1 MQGGNLV
8 YCAPT
13 SGGKSLV
20 AEVCML
26 RAAASTRK
34 PTLLVLPFRALC
46 EEKVLCPGSHS
57 SRMCIVTVV
66 TSRKTGCVFF
76 PLCLEKCSSSL
87 LNSLLQGS
95 VLVGCAL
102 WQGRLV

>member
-1 MQGGNLV
+1 MAQAECLLMEGVMQGGNLV

-46 EEKVLCPGSHS
+46 EEKVLCRALKALECALSPSCHQGKRDVCS
-57 SRMCIVTVV
+57 SRCAW
-66 TSRKTGCVFF
+66 K
-76 PLCLEKCSSSL
+76 
-87 LNSLLQGS
+87 S
-95 VLVGCAL
+95 VAHRC
-102 WQGRLV
+102 